1 MSTIAQF
8 LLVVAPSGRGRL
20 SSCSMIS
27 GFSPSISYG
36 RVRKTSLSALDKPSY
51 RTTATTRR
59 RTSLSERQCDSIDSD
74 NGSGG
79 NKHNWLV
86 VGDGDFSYSASIA
99 ESLAKKNIRLYA
111 TVLEEK
117 KHHNAVYKRSV
128 QNTDSI
134 LSFSLTE
141 SSTTES
147 QSQHKVQ
154 FGIDATRLIEFFPSE
169 KFQTIEFN
177 FPHWGGKTNAKRNRQ
192 LLDNF
197 MASAS
202 EVLSKEGEIVI
213 SLCEG
218 QGGFPASNGK
228 YPLNQ
233 KKPKSQ
239 FTWFHL

>member
-8 LLVVAPSGRGRL
+8 LLAVAPNGRGRL
-20 SSCSMIS
+20 SPCSIIS
-27 GFSPSISYG
+27 GFSPPVPYKT
-36 RVRKTSLSALDKPSY
+36 VR
-51 RTTATTRR
+51 RTGFLTRR
-59 RTSLSERQCDSIDSD
+59 RTSLSEHQGDSLDSD
-74 NGSGG
+74 SSSREK
-79 NKHNWLV
+79 KHNWLV
-86 VGDGDFSYSASIA
+86 VGDGDFSYCASIA
-99 ESLAKKNIRLYA
+99 ESLAKKNIQLYA
-111 TVLEEK
+111 TVLEEE

-128 QNTDSI
+128 QNKDAI
-134 LSFSLTE
+134 LSYPRTE

-154 FGIDATRLIEFFPSE
+154 FGIDATRLTEFFPSTE
-169 KFQTIEFN
+169 FQTIQFN

-218 QGGFPASNGK
+218 QGGFPASNGA
-228 YPLNQ
+228 
-233 KKPKSQ
+233 
-239 FTWFHL
+239 